1 MTGGDH
7 SSNNTPVNQ
16 ENQHITPLQNPVHS
30 IPIGANTNSMNDN
43 KNNAN
48 AIGNNNQ
55 GLHPPGNGNPNE
67 FGLSPHNYF
76 DSNWASSLLMDP
88 NNDILYNMDF
98 DSQENLTTANPMIYQ
113 SNTPA
118 ENPNINIKLGLV
130 TSRPT
135 INGPRP
141 PEHQLPQIPHPPPSS
156 FTPKAQQAYIQ
167 AQQNIPQQQNKSTK
181 QRRPCDHCR
190 RRKTKCVIIPNTN
203 NCAQCESKSMT
214 CTYVSLA
221 LKRKTGYDSDSDSK
235 RAKTTNEKP
244 SENRRGNE
252 NTDNPAMGHLRNE
265 HSVIV
270 APNVPIRDVAPVRDY
285 SSINNSLLQK
295 TLSLQFPRSSFYV
308 GPTSYLYD
316 TNLLNLIIDSQN
328 KANDPNKNNTASNG
342 SGKIEQVN
350 LSNSTSLRKVSD
362 NAQFILKDDQ
372 SPRSYQNMS
381 NDVDTVEKFVAPHGQ
396 ILIDLYFR
404 IIHPS
409 YPILHK
415 KVFLEKYSRTH
426 REFSAPLLAAVY
438 ALAIQWWD
446 YDPQLNKFPKPNV
459 DLILKVGLNNYLLE
473 ILKRPKLSAV
483 QAGLLLLQCKH
494 IIQNNSERDIQALK
508 NSANAN
514 TPTLTSDSHYSDWVL
529 CSQVITLA
537 EELGL
542 GLNCNG
548 WKLPKWERGLRK
560 RLAWAVYI
568 EDKWLSLKNS
578 RPSHINEL
586 NWVVVSLVD
595 EDFPEKH
602 GDGDLKEGS
611 SDIENGKKIFMNL
624 INLTIILSDILDKLY
639 SMKAMSEI
647 NDIAQVLQIA
657 KPLQLKLRNW
667 YHSLPIDLQMT
678 SVQPRKLCS
687 NGYLQL
693 AYFATELTLHRKIIT
708 TIFLQSL
715 AGNPP
720 PKELVEVCRIAAKT
734 RLSASIEF
742 VRDLKP
748 EHMHSF
754 WHSSSSSN
762 FTLICTFA
770 AILYMTSSNK
780 EESDFY
786 KDQIF
791 NYRWILKISS
801 KGFDRIC
808 DVLLELD
815 TVLNHIPGLLN
826 DNSNLPMMSSNGSAS
841 GYNHPQTQ
849 QEIQPN
855 NPQFSFRDTSLY
867 LNFNKPSPAMYNNQ
881 DIDNNSN
888 SNNDNSRVRSS
899 SHKQYISRQG
909 DDYDS
914 PYDSPLNHSSTPYS
928 SQGQHHLQTGN
939 QISSAMHHSQDL
951 SPKTMIK
958 QQLPFG
964 TNITENESR
973 RAISG
978 NSPVD
983 NHTNTGIN
991 SNVDSTHITHT
1002 PNTQKIPPTN
1012 NDVII
1017 SGLKSD
1023 KDERR

>member
-1 MTGGDH
+1 MAGGER
-7 SSNNTPVNQ
+7 SSQDTPVNHEKSQ
-16 ENQHITPLQNPVHS
+16 QNTPLQNPEHLS
-30 IPIGANTNSMNDN
+30 NIARRMSDN
-43 KNNAN
+43 KNSSEVS
-48 AIGNNNQ
+48 GNNQEMNQ
-55 GLHPPGNGNPNE
+55 HGNGNSNE
-67 FGLSPHNYF
+67 FALSPQNYF

-98 DSQENLTTANPMIYQ
+98 EAQENASAANTQVYPISQ
-113 SNTPA
+113 SSG
-118 ENPNINIKLGLV
+118 NPNLNIKPHI
-130 TSRPT
+130 S
-135 INGPRP
+135 
-141 PEHQLPQIPHPPPSS
+141 LPAAGRSQIPNPNLPPAPQGLQS
-156 FTPKAQQAYIQ
+156 YIQ
-167 AQQNIPQQQNKSTK
+167 AAQQQLSQHPKKGSK

-203 NCAQCESKSMT
+203 NCAQCESKSLT
-214 CTYVSLA
+214 CTYVGLA

-235 RAKTTNEKP
+235 RMKAATDSNNEKDLT
-244 SENRRGNE
+244 S
-252 NTDNPAMGHLRNE
+252 A
-265 HSVIV
+265 HSNQLPIGGARIV
-270 APNVPIRDVAPVRDY
+270 PPNVPIRDVAPVQDY
-285 SSINNSLLQK
+285 SSINNSLLRK

-308 GPTSYLYD
+308 GPTSYLFD

-328 KANDPNKNNTASNG
+328 NAFNANISGHDNANG

-350 LSNSTSLRKVSD
+350 LNDSTSLRKVSD

-372 SPRSYQNMS
+372 SSQTYVNMS
-381 NDVDTVEKFVAPHGQ
+381 NDVDIVEKFVAPHGQ

-409 YPILHK
+409 YPVLHK

-446 YDPQLNKFPKPNV
+446 YDPQLNRFPKPNV
-459 DLILKVGLNNYLLE
+459 DSILKIGLNNYLLE

-494 IIQNNSERDIQALK
+494 IIQNSSSPNSNTPNE
-508 NSANAN
+508 AN
-514 TPTLTSDSHYSDWVL
+514 TNTSTGDSSYSDWVL

-542 GLNCNG
+542 GLDCNN

-560 RLAWAVYI
+560 RLAWAVYM

-578 RPSHINEL
+578 RPSHINEI
-586 NWVVVSLVD
+586 NWVVHSLVD

-611 SDIENGKKIFMNL
+611 SDIDNGKKIFMNL
-624 INLTIILSDILDKLY
+624 INLTTILSDILNQLY
-639 SMKAMSEI
+639 SMKAMTEVKDI
-647 NDIAQVLQIA
+647 NQVLQIA
-657 KPLQLKLRNW
+657 KPLQLRLRNW
-667 YHSLPIDLQMT
+667 YHSLPVDLQMNN
-678 SVQPRKLCS
+678 VQPRKLCS

-693 AYFATELTLHRKIIT
+693 AYFATELTLHRRIVT

-720 PKELVEVCRIAAKT
+720 PKELVDVCRTAAKT
-734 RLSASIEF
+734 RLTASIEF

-754 WHSSSSSN
+754 WHSSSPSN

-815 TVLNHIPGLLN
+815 IVMNHIPGLLN
-826 DNSNLPMMSSNGSAS
+826 EKDDLPIIPSN
-841 GYNHPQTQ
+841 Q
-849 QEIQPN
+849 
-855 NPQFSFRDTSLY
+855 
-867 LNFNKPSPAMYNNQ
+867 
-881 DIDNNSN
+881 
-888 SNNDNSRVRSS
+888 V
-899 SHKQYISRQG
+899 
-909 DDYDS
+909 
-914 PYDSPLNHSSTPYS
+914 PYD
-928 SQGQHHLQTGN
+928 QRQLQ
-939 QISSAMHHSQDL
+939 
-951 SPKTMIK
+951 
-958 QQLPFG
+958 QQLPHSKGMQSSFG
-964 TNITENESR
+964 VTSQRFNGPPPLEFSNQIIDKNNSSNRSSLDLNRQGEWSQY
-973 RAISG
+973 
-978 NSPVD
+978 NSPMQYSNQDQNYSARDPPRQKSQDISPKEIIKHQGHVGSNIAD
-983 NHTNTGIN
+983 SKLREVSSKSPVNNTPN
-991 SNVDSTHITHT
+991 SD
-1002 PNTQKIPPTN
+1002 NTQKGGALNPTAS
-1012 NDVII
+1012 DLEVR
-1017 SGLKSD
+1017 SD
-1023 KDERR
+1023 KDEMRS